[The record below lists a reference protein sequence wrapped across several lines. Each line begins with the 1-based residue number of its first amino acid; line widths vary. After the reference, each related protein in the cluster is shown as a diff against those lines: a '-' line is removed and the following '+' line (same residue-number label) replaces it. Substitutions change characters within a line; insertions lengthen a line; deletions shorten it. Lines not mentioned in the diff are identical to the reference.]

1 MPTSS
6 CTEGCSIKCPVQGII
21 IFKGLQFLS
30 TRVALRHYMILKR
43 PVNQQRISTSVA
55 AASMRQGS
63 VLNLG
68 TGSGQDL
75 CSCHTGYRD
84 TGILVSSV
92 VRPNCLAQCRGHA
105 QPRAPNAKATG
116 PVCKLTEP
124 ATSSQG
130 WLGER
135 RPMVS
140 MPENHLKEGAH

>member
-1 MPTSS
+1 
-6 CTEGCSIKCPVQGII
+6 
-21 IFKGLQFLS
+21 
-30 TRVALRHYMILKR
+30 MILKR

-55 AASMRQGS
+55 AAPMRQGS
-63 VLNLG
+63 ILNLG

-92 VRPNCLAQCRGHA
+92 VRPNCLAQCLGHA
-105 QPRAPNAKATG
+105 QLRAPNAKATG

-140 MPENHLKEGAH
+140 MLENHLKEGAH